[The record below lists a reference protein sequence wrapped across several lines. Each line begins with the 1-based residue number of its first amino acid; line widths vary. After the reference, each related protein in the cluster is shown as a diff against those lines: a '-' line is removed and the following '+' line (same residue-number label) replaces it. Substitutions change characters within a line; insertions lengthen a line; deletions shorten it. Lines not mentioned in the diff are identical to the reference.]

1 MKNEKGYFAIPTR
14 LFLTASQRQKLET
27 LMRDQ
32 ERELPDLLTDLLT
45 SYLEYA
51 SPEEDEEDEETGQVL
66 PLTVK
71 PAPNQL
77 QQWRVERRR
86 LRARLTASN
95 APPPWLVSYLAD
107 LEEEIARLET
117 EQKGLCVKNPT

>member
-1 MKNEKGYFAIPTR
+1 MKNQKGHFVIPTR
-14 LFLTASQRQKLET
+14 IFLTVAQRQNLET

-45 SYLEYA
+45 SYLDYA
-51 SPEEDEEDEETGQVL
+51 LPKAEEESVQVL
-66 PLTVK
+66 PPTTK

-95 APPPWLVSYLAD
+95 APPAWLVSYLAD

-117 EQKGLCVKNPT
+117 EQKGLCAKNPT